1 MLWSTTSPPN
11 GVPPA
16 MDDPRFSDEEVREIL
31 GRAVALRPSEA
42 LASGEGVSLS
52 ELRAVAEEVGID
64 PARLEQ
70 AALSV
75 VRDRTPTPGGR
86 LLGYPR
92 LLGTERAVPGD
103 LDPDRF
109 PEILATI
116 RRAFGHAGEA
126 NEIRG
131 SLEWSSR
138 SETGDRH
145 VMVSTVGENTMI
157 RASSNL
163 SNLALVTFLP
173 ASIIGAMFAAISFVQ
188 TANVGNE
195 VGMILSVLLMPA
207 LYTTLRTIFSRLGA
221 AESRKLER
229 VVDEIAQV
237 SAPDRD

>member
-1 MLWSTTSPPN
+1 
-11 GVPPA
+11 

-42 LASGEGVSLS
+42 LVSGEGVSLS

-64 PARLEQ
+64 AARLEE

-75 VRDRTPTPGGR
+75 ARERRGTPGGR

-92 LLGTERAVPGD
+92 VFGTERAVTGA

-109 PEILATI
+109 PEMLATI
-116 RRAFGHAGEA
+116 RRTFGHAGEA

-138 SETGDRH
+138 SETVDRH
-145 VMVSTVGENTMI
+145 VMVSTAGENTMI

-173 ASIIGAMFAAISFVQ
+173 ASIVGTMLTAIGFVQ

-207 LYTTLRTIFSRLGA
+207 LYTILRTVFSRLGA
-221 AESRKLER
+221 AESRKLEQ
-229 VVDEIAQV
+229 VVDEIAALRG
-237 SAPDRD
+237 SSESGE